1 MMPARDLY
9 AKICSKCHSLIQ
21 EDKLSWRPGKLRVEA
36 VTLPLGPTLPSVFG
50 RPAGFIEGYKFPRA
64 FREMATGWS
73 GTKMPSILG

>member
-36 VTLPLGPTLPSVFG
+36 VTLLLGPTLPSVFG
-50 RPAGFIEGYKFPRA
+50 RPAGFI
-64 FREMATGWS
+64 
-73 GTKMPSILG
+73 